1 MVSTPWCPACLKFFW
16 TRERVVHHLRRAR
29 KCLARVREH
38 APRMP
43 PEQASRL
50 DREAAPEQS
59 ANLRA
64 GFPHRFAA
72 APCIQALG
80 PLPAWA
86 YE

>member
-1 MVSTPWCPACLKFFW
+1 
-16 TRERVVHHLRRAR
+16 
-29 KCLARVREH
+29 
-38 APRMP
+38 MP